1 MTFKLWSKTFA
12 EEFHKIFFLL
22 VIEQTFRRHQLYA
35 GLILGT
41 GYTAGM
47 EQTRAY
53 FWYMFLRADTNYKLG
68 GLTQMHSLAV
78 LKPKVQ
84 N

>member
-35 GLILGT
+35 GLIVGT

-47 EQTRAY
+47 EQTRA
-53 FWYMFLRADTNYKLG
+53 
-68 GLTQMHSLAV
+68 
-78 LKPKVQ
+78 
-84 N
+84 